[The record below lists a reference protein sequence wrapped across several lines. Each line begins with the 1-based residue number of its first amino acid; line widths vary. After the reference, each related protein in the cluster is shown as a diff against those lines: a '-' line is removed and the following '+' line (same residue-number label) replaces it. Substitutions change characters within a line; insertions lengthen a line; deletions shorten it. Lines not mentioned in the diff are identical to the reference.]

1 MQDSAYA
8 TPVIS
13 VIPWLSTEAILCVVV
28 SNYEVSIERREG
40 NPADLATINQVS
52 KDSEQ
57 HIHTDYS

>member
-1 MQDSAYA
+1 MQHSACA

-13 VIPWLSTEAILCVVV
+13 VFTWLMTEAILSVVV
-28 SNYEVSIERREG
+28 SNYEQCIERREG

-57 HIHTDYS
+57 LIHTDYS